1 MMNITS
7 RKDNATIKE
16 NGWKEDHM
24 ASELLLTLMESCL
37 EVALS
42 KEMLIVTIASLFI
55 QMDPLIVAMFEIIRL
70 TGMEDFTT
78 LLKE

>member
-1 MMNITS
+1 
-7 RKDNATIKE
+7 
-16 NGWKEDHM
+16 M